1 MHGGSSMI
9 ISKHYMSDVKH
20 SVGIHPRSARRN
32 SPLRAISYD
41 TGLSLVDTDTNHEFN
56 IKHRDNTVIA
66 SAGIAAPFDCKYT
79 DTSVSLPARMQSVW
93 TDMLHSN
100 KSASERV
107 RCSFQIALPIGISRK
122 ENAIL
127 SKRIAE
133 EYAKATGCVVTYG
146 FHDKP
151 NNPHMHVS
159 ITERRLEPDG
169 TFCNKKSV
177 TVYVDDNGNI
187 INGKT
192 TIDTNGKTVIDY
204 TDNNGNDI
212 RCPLTVDG
220 KEPQYVIKRSIV
232 CSNQIKSNGRLQWA
246 SVIVDGQR
254 IYKDKD
260 GNLLH
265 PDASGKISFK
275 DKDGNDIRM
284 PLVPPGANPT
294 YETITHKVC
303 INQKKDKSNRLQW
316 KRKSRGG
323 IIDKDDLVQ
332 MHSIYD
338 YEVNKTLEKY
348 NVRIQR
354 RDKEIVKRMQEL
366 GFTTPVHLGP
376 AGSTEDKRYNEFYY
390 TIESIVKKQVEKER
404 YYENLP
410 AVAKKLSIEADTAED
425 KFVQSLEL
433 EKEYASSVQEEQ
445 QYAIDLKKSVLERA
459 SKSLT
464 EQINN
469 ADLNVSSNK
478 SPAEKIYWTTLSK
491 QSAKLKKWIDDNI
504 ASASVDLFASARNS
518 WNKLL
523 SDSKAAFVL
532 QRYGNDVSDLYKKF
546 VTRHKTDGAQRAV
559 TTGLALAS
567 VISGNAAAN
576 IRKTDVNILD
586 ALNMHQF
593 STHVLTKTELDL
605 ISIACTLPDRMEQI
619 VNDTQHRYSN
629 AHKYYNPDRP
639 AMERNAC
646 IQRITNNY
654 KTERKHLID
663 ELVDNQISAHPSF
676 HKENIIQV
684 FTSNQDTDLIKNAE
698 SLNIRTDAF
707 QQAKNDYDLIKKPSA
722 ASDGHGTE
730 QTNSRSN
737 DIETHRKR

>member
-1 MHGGSSMI
+1 MI
-9 ISKHYMSDVKH
+9 ISNHYMTDVKH
-20 SVGIHPRSARRN
+20 SAGIHPRSGYRH
-32 SPLRAISYD
+32 SPLREISYD
-41 TGLSLVDTDTNHEFN
+41 TGLALVDTDTKHEFN
-56 IKHRDNTVIA
+56 IEHTDNTVIA

-79 DTSVSLPARMQSVW
+79 DTSVPLPIRMQSVW
-93 TDMLHSN
+93 MDMLHSN
-100 KSASERV
+100 KSAAERV
-107 RCSFQIALPIGISRK
+107 RCSFQIQLPKGISRK

-127 SKRIAE
+127 CKRIAE
-133 EYAKATGCVVTYG
+133 EYAKATGCVITYG

-177 TVYVDDNGNI
+177 TVYVDNNGNV

-192 TIDTNGKTVIDY
+192 TIDTNGKLVTDY
-204 TDNNGNDI
+204 TDENGNDI
-212 RCPLTVDG
+212 RCPLTIDG
-220 KEPQYVIKRSIV
+220 KEPQYEIKSSIV

-284 PLVPPGANPT
+284 PLVPPGANPI
-294 YETITHKVC
+294 YEIQSRRIC

-323 IIDKDDLVQ
+323 IIDKDDLI
-332 MHSIYD
+332 HLHAIYD
-338 YEVNKTLEKY
+338 EQVNKTLEKY
-348 NVRIQR
+348 NIRIQR

-366 GFTTPVHLGP
+366 GFTAPVHLGP
-376 AGSTEDKRYNEFYY
+376 AGNTEDKRYNEFYY
-390 TIESIVKKQVEKER
+390 TIENIVKKQLEKER
-404 YYENLP
+404 YFENLP
-410 AVAKKLSIEADTAED
+410 AVAKKLEIEADTAED
-425 KFVQSLEL
+425 EFVQSLEL
-433 EKEYASSVQEEQ
+433 EKEYAVSVRTEQ
-445 QYAIDLKKSVLERA
+445 QYAIDLKKSVLKRA
-459 SKSLT
+459 SKSLNI
-464 EQINN
+464 QINN

-567 VISGNAAAN
+567 VITGNAAAN
-576 IRKTDVNILD
+576 IRKTNVDILD

-593 STHVLTKTELDL
+593 STSILNKNELDL
-605 ISIACTLPDRMEQI
+605 ISIACTIPDRLEQI
-619 VNDTQHRYSN
+619 VNNTQPRYSN
-629 AHKYYNPDRP
+629 AHKYYDPDRP
-639 AMERNAC
+639 NKERNAC
-646 IQRITNNY
+646 IKRITDTYNTARN
-654 KTERKHLID
+654 ELIK
-663 ELVDNQISAHPSF
+663 ELVNNQMSAHPAF
-676 HKENIIQV
+676 HQDNIMKI
-684 FTSNQDTDLIKNAE
+684 FNDYADADLIKNA
-698 SLNIRTDAF
+698 DAVKIQTETF
-707 QQAKNDYDLIKKPSA
+707 KKAKKEYDLLQKPVPA
-722 ASDGHGTE
+722 PGGHGTE
-730 QTNSRSN
+730 QTNSRGNGYNARSG
-737 DIETHRKR
+737 R